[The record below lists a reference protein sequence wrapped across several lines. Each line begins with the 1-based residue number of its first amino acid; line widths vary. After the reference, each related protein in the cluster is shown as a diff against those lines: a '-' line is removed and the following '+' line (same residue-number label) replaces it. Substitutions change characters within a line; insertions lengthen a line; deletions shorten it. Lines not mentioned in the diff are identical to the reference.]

1 MPWLVGSLYHDSNN
15 VRNNMGKGYEVKAG
29 PLAFS
34 VIVFLCVATVCFIVI
49 IARRVIVG
57 GELGGTKTGKYVSG
71 AFLIF
76 LWFVYILM
84 STLQAYEII
93 EY

>member
-1 MPWLVGSLYHDSNN
+1 M
-15 VRNNMGKGYEVKAG
+15 
-29 PLAFS
+29 
-34 VIVFLCVATVCFIVI
+34 VCFIVI
-49 IARRVIVG
+49 IARRVLVG
-57 GELGGTKTGKYVSG
+57 GELGGTPIGKYTSG
-71 AFLIF
+71 AFLVS